1 MEMKKLLL
9 YISCIAA
16 AVACHG
22 RLEPAKTP
30 LEVAAVVND
39 AMAVKAGA
47 SEFEAGDSFK
57 AYLRHVKWDGGTG
70 EREVVNADGTPLLA
84 NFTVQSEGI
93 SPLLYWDDF
102 SEDGK
107 GDELNISTEGHYL
120 QSYYAYCYNGG
131 TPESALV
138 PESGVLDWS
147 VPYDQSAL
155 NSLQPLDLL
164 WSKEQDPI
172 SYNHGN
178 NGDAASHGIL
188 TIPFTHAMSMV
199 SIIVKAGEGFGE
211 GALNNS
217 NVELEGMM
225 RSAVFTAPQA
235 IISSESAGTENAGK
249 VRMKKVELSP
259 DGKTCTYR
267 AIVAPHAGMSEGKL
281 FLKVYDAEKN
291 DYALYLTRSILKGW
305 EAGLTDGKMQPGY
318 HYQLQPGYH
327 YQLTATVNK
336 AGIECRATIS
346 DWITLSSEAKADIT
360 FSTDLSGITTDSHPV
375 ANGSYDLY
383 RGTSLEALSN
393 ESTVSFDGTSWSCS
407 PAIYWKDALTSYYFR
422 GLASFDGTR
431 IASVNGANDVT
442 AGLDLLWATTPAHSG
457 TGVDGLNKDIAEGAA
472 IDPRTSEVPLRF
484 EHAMSRVK
492 FTLVSST
499 GADAVDLKGAEI
511 SIAGMLKNGV
521 INVVDGNISPEAT
534 EYEILTGSGEW
545 NIVIPQNLEGKILS
559 IKLAD
564 STTYSLRLSE
574 CRLSGSETAIESW
587 ERGHSY
593 EYTLTLT
600 KEAIS
605 FRALVKDWVPVS
617 GSGQPSLDW

>member
-1 MEMKKLLL
+1 MKKLLL

-84 NFTVQSEGI
+84 NFTVQPEGI

-131 TPESALV
+131 TPASALV
-138 PESGVLDWS
+138 PESGVLGWS

-155 NSLQPLDLL
+155 SSLQPLDLL

-178 NGDAASHGIL
+178 NGDAASHGTL
-188 TIPFTHAMSMV
+188 TIPFTHAMSMISV
-199 SIIVKAGEGFGE
+199 TVTAGEGFGKE
-211 GALNNS
+211 ALS
-217 NVELEGMM
+217 NAIVELEGMN
-225 RSAVFTAPQA
+225 RSATFIAPRA
-235 IISSESAGTENAGK
+235 GISSETQTSASEAENPGK
-249 VRMKKVELSP
+249 IKMKMMDLNS
-259 DGKTCTYR
+259 DGKSCTFR
-267 AIVAPHAGMSEGKL
+267 ALAIPHADLSEDQL

-291 DYALYLTRSILKGW
+291 DYALYLTGSILTAW
-305 EAGLTDGKMQPGY
+305 AAGLTDGKMQPGY
-318 HYQLQPGYH
+318 HYQL
-327 YQLTATVNK
+327 TVTVNK
-336 AGIECRATIS
+336 AGIECQATIK
-346 DWITLSSEAKADIT
+346 DWISLSSEAKADIT
-360 FSTDLSGITTDSHPV
+360 FSTDLSGITTDSHT
-375 ANGSYDLY
+375 AADGSFDLY
-383 RGTSLEALSN
+383 RGTSLEALSY
-393 ESTVSFDGTSWSCS
+393 ESTGSFDGTSWSYS
-407 PAIYWKDALTSYYFR
+407 PAIYWKDALTSHYFR

-431 IASVNGANDVT
+431 IASVNGANNAT

-457 TGVDGLNKDIAEGAA
+457 TGVDGLNKDIEEGAA

-499 GADAVDLKGAEI
+499 GADAVDLEGARI

-521 INVVDGNISPEAT
+521 IDVVDGNISPEAT

-545 NIVIPQNLEGKILS
+545 NIVIPQNLEGKTLS

-564 STTYSLRLSE
+564 STTYSLKLSE
-574 CRLSGSETAIESW
+574 CKLSGSETAIERW

>member
-1 MEMKKLLL
+1 MKKLLL

-70 EREVVNADGTPLLA
+70 ERTVVNADRTPLLA
-84 NFTVQSEGI
+84 DFTVQPEGI

-131 TPESALV
+131 TPASALV
-138 PESGVLDWS
+138 PESGVLGWS
-147 VPYDQSAL
+147 VPYDQSVL
-155 NSLQPLDLL
+155 NSLQSLDLL

-249 VRMKKVELSP
+249 VRMKKVELSS

-291 DYALYLTRSILKGW
+291 DYALYLTGSILTGW
-305 EAGLTDGKMQPGY
+305 AAGLTDGKMQPGY
-318 HYQLQPGYH
+318 HYQL
-327 YQLTATVNK
+327 TATVDK
-336 AGIECRATIS
+336 AGIECLATIR

-360 FSTDLSGITTDSHPV
+360 FSTDLSGITTDSHTS
-375 ANGSYDLY
+375 ADGSYDLY
-383 RGTSLEALSN
+383 RGTDLMDMGK
-393 ESTVSFDGTSWSCS
+393 ESVVSYDGTSWSCN

-422 GLASFDGTR
+422 GLASFDGTT
-431 IASVNGANDVT
+431 IASVNGAKNAT
-442 AGLDLLWATTPAHSG
+442 AGLDLLWATTPAHRG

-499 GADAVDLKGAEI
+499 GADAVDLEGAEI

-521 INVVDGNISPEAT
+521 IDVVDGNISPEAT
-534 EYEILTGSGEW
+534 EYEIRTGSGEW
-545 NIVIPQNLEGKILS
+545 NIVIPQNLEGKTLS

-574 CRLSGSETAIESW
+574 CKLSGSETAIESW

-605 FRALVKDWVPVS
+605 FRAMVKDWVPVS